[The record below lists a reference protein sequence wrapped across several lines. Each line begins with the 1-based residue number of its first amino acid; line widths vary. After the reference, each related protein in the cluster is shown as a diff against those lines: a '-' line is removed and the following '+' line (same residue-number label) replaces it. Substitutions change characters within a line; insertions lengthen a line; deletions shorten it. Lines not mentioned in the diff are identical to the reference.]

1 MGPDALLFDTF
12 RVSFVSYQGFSAI
25 IGPFDKNPF
34 PGHFKISP
42 LNTVSKK
49 DTLERRVILDLSFPA
64 GNSVND
70 FISKDNY

>member
-49 DTLERRVILDLSFPA
+49 RGQIRGPKPNVS
-64 GNSVND
+64 
-70 FISKDNY
+70 IS